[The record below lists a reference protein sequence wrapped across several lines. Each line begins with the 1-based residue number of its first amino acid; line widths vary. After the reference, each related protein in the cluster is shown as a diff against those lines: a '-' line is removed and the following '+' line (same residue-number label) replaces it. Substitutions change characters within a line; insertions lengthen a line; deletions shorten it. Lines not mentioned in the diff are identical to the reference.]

1 MTTALDVLLCPQWT
15 AIYRSKKHPTKQV
28 VLNSVERPD
37 AKREFFVTSKGLAV
51 FTAVSVT
58 PLNEPKEGF
67 KMATK
72 TKKRG
77 KSKKSAKQKREEEE
91 LEELEGLDDLDDEE
105 EDEEPEDE
113 DEDDVEEDDDEEEE
127 DEDEEEDEPPAKKRK
142 GKKSKSKTKSKS
154 KKRGPTGPREMPK
167 GKLSAQDVAEMADT
181 DARSVRLF
189 LRKKANKKKFPKDE
203 ELGRYAFNKTEAKAI
218 VKAMKASAKD
228 DDEDEDD
235 E

>member
-1 MTTALDVLLCPQWT
+1 MVALDALESPRWT
-15 AIYRSKKHPTKQV
+15 AVYRCRKHPTKQV
-28 VLNSVERPD
+28 VLNSVEKPAPVRD
-37 AKREFFVTSKGLAV
+37 FFVKTRGTAPFK
-51 FTAVSVT
+51 AVSIT
-58 PLNEPKEGF
+58 KLNAPEGGF
-67 KMATK
+67 KMARK
-72 TKKRG
+72 AKSKSKSKAKKR
-77 KSKKSAKQKREEEE
+77 KEEEE
-91 LEELEGLDDLDDEE
+91 LEELEGLDDLDEE

-113 DEDDVEEDDDEEEE
+113 DDEDVDED
-127 DEDEEEDEPPAKKRK
+127 DEDEEEDEDEDEDEEEEKPRKRS
-142 GKKSKSKTKSKS
+142 KKSTSKKGKSKT

-203 ELGRYAFNKTEAKAI
+203 ELGRYAFNKTQAKQI

-228 DDEDEDD
+228 DEDEDD

>member
-37 AKREFFVTSKGLAV
+37 PQREFFVTTKGLAV
-51 FTAVSVT
+51 FNAVSIT

-67 KMATK
+67 KMARKK
-72 TKKRG
+72 TAKKS
-77 KSKKSAKQKREEEE
+77 SKKKREEEE
-91 LEELEGLDDLDDEE
+91 LEELEGLDDLDDEDE
-105 EDEEPEDE
+105 EEPEDE
-113 DEDDVEEDDDEEEE
+113 DEDEVEEDDEEEDEEE
-127 DEDEEEDEPPAKKRK
+127 DEDEEEKPR
-142 GKKSKSKTKSKS
+142 KKSKKSKTKKAKGKSS

-167 GKLSAQDVAEMADT
+167 GKLSAQDVAELADT
-181 DARSVRLF
+181 DARAVRLF

-218 VKAMKASAKD
+218 AKAMKASAKD